1 MVSMIAAVSEN
12 GVIGQNNQLPWRLSS
27 DLRRFRQLT
36 MGHHLIVGRRTFES
50 IGRSLPGRFMVVL
63 TRKVDYR
70 PAGVKTADSLAKA
83 LALALASA
91 DEQPFI
97 GGGSALFQQALPH
110 VDRIYLTTVHAN
122 IKGDSFFPDID
133 ANLWEVRSTEWHPAD
148 TKNEYASTFE
158 VLDRVTGV
166 LFEKS
171 TS

>member
-1 MVSMIAAVSEN
+1 MVSLIAAVSEN
-12 GVIGQNNQLPWRLSS
+12 GVIGQNNQLPWSLSS

-50 IGRSLPGRFMVVL
+50 IGRPLPGRFMVVL

-70 PAGVKTADSLAKA
+70 PAGVKTADSLAQ
-83 LALALASA
+83 ALALASE

-110 VDRIYLTTVHAN
+110 VDRIYLTTVHAT
-122 IKGDSFFPDID
+122 IEGDAFFPDID
-133 ANLWEVRSTEWHPAD
+133 ANLWEVRSTERHPAD

-158 VLDRVTGV
+158 VLDRVIGV
-166 LFEKS
+166 LSEKS

>member
-1 MVSMIAAVSEN
+1 MVSLIAAVSEN

-27 DLRRFRQLT
+27 DLRRFRELT

-50 IGRSLPGRFMVVL
+50 IGRPLPGRVMVVL
-63 TRKVDYR
+63 TRKVDFR
-70 PAGVKTADSLAKA
+70 PARVKTANSLVQA
-83 LALALASA
+83 LSLASA

-122 IKGDSFFPDID
+122 IEGDSFFPDID
-133 ANLWEVRSTEWHPAD
+133 VNLWAVKSTEWHPAD
-148 TKNEYASTFE
+148 TNDEYASTFE
-158 VLDRVTGV
+158 VLDRVTPV
-166 LFEKS
+166 PSAKS